1 MVHSTAHR
9 HSMWRSETLW
19 VQSAFF
25 VNRRWSPLITS
36 RCKYALTMHRWISQ
50 NNIRLPCGAFFI
62 SVLFFFNAVCIVS
75 DNLLIIESFGEMA
88 YNISYLTRVPGTNT
102 LLACCCLLRPE
113 EVNSEYWRVKKQAE
127 TEIADFIAQKIAELN
142 KNTGKEV
149 SEIRFT
155 AREKM
160 TGLESYDV
168 KIKIM
173 WFCEHHPVRG
183 DVPLVANLVTNHWR
197 LRN

>member
-1 MVHSTAHR
+1 M
-9 HSMWRSETLW
+9 
-19 VQSAFF
+19 
-25 VNRRWSPLITS
+25 
-36 RCKYALTMHRWISQ
+36 
-50 NNIRLPCGAFFI
+50 NI
-62 SVLFFFNAVCIVS
+62 
-75 DNLLIIESFGEMA
+75 
-88 YNISYLTRVPGTNT
+88 
-102 LLACCCLLRPE
+102 E
-113 EVNSEYWRVKKQAE
+113 ELKKQAE

-173 WFCEHHPVRG
+173 ICEHHPVRG

>member
-1 MVHSTAHR
+1 MR
-9 HSMWRSETLW
+9 
-19 VQSAFF
+19 
-25 VNRRWSPLITS
+25 
-36 RCKYALTMHRWISQ
+36 RWISQ
-50 NNIRLPCGAFFI
+50 NNIRR
-62 SVLFFFNAVCIVS
+62 VAVFQDQKRLTV
-75 DNLLIIESFGEMA
+75 NIEE
-88 YNISYLTRVPGTNT
+88 L
-102 LLACCCLLRPE
+102 
-113 EVNSEYWRVKKQAE
+113 KKQAE

-173 WFCEHHPVRG
+173 
-183 DVPLVANLVTNHWR
+183 
-197 LRN
+197 